1 MSIIDLENKLKVWI
15 PNFDENDKKDLN
27 NIIFFNNNSLGNL
40 FLNKYTDIL
49 FDYKD
54 VLNINKDLDIE
65 KDGDFLSSGFVF
77 FYASL
82 IFIMHYNDYQSKI
95 RAIFLYDMLYICID
109 NFIDNVNDKLLKK
122 IFITNCRNILNE
134 KYIITNNEM
143 INTIQNTYKE
153 LISIC
158 PNIKLDLIEI
168 FNAEINGVDIQNND
182 KLTEKDYHDIGCLK
196 GGLTVKILHKIIDN
210 TINLELEKA
219 SYEIGII
226 MQFIDDMIDVNDD
239 IKNKINTIA
248 TYQYIKYGNI
258 DKLYIET
265 ANRIININKKY
276 TIFIILYCIFLFY
289 ILYINPNNFSDNI
302 KTKFNKYN
310 LFEFNGSKILNKALF
325 DNLINKKNN

>member
-1 MSIIDLENKLKVWI
+1 MSIIDLENKLKVWV

-49 FDYKD
+49 FDYKN

-134 KYIITNNEM
+134 KYIKTDNEM
-143 INTIQNTYKE
+143 INTIQDTYKE

-182 KLTEKDYHDIGCLK
+182 KLNEKDYYNIGCLK

-210 TINLELEKA
+210 TINLELEQA

-239 IKNKINTIA
+239 IKNNINTIA

-276 TIFIILYCIFLFY
+276 TIFIMLYCIFLFY

-325 DNLINKKNN
+325 DNLINKYKS